1 MTTVL
6 RLNDIET
13 YYGKT
18 RILKGISVEVNEG
31 EVVVLIGANG
41 AGKTTT
47 LKAISGLIKPS
58 KGYIELMG
66 ERIDHL
72 SSEAIVK
79 MGVSHV
85 PEGRGIFPNMTVL
98 ENIELG
104 ACTRKDKAGIK
115 QDIEQ
120 VFQYFPRLKERIGQ
134 LAGTL
139 SGGEQQMLSMGRGL
153 MIRPKIYLLDEPSL
167 GLAPLMVEHLFKI
180 IGTINKQG
188 TTVLLVEQNARM
200 ALSLASRGY
209 VIETGQIVLQGNADQ
224 LVGNEHVKRAYLG
237 A

>member
-47 LKAISGLIKPS
+47 LKTISGLIKPS

-200 ALSLASRGY
+200 ALSLATRGY

>member
-200 ALSLASRGY
+200 ALSLATRGY